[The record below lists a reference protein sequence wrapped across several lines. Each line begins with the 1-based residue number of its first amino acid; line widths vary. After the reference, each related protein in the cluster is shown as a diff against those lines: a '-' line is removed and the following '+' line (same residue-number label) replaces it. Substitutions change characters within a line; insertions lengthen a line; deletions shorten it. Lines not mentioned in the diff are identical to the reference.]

1 MAFKKFFR
9 CTALLAA
16 LTIALTAAGAPGFV
30 WGSGSAAAARPL
42 APQELLLVKIDK
54 ACAGALSKDFWAGA
68 IGVSELESSWL
79 AVVANDGSLPLKPRS
94 GAVEVLDA
102 DPSDKAYFYVR
113 ISGPEDIEDLSR
125 FGQVRALDERTALFW
140 SGSAEA
146 RELIPA
152 KFLLSR
158 LSFGPASASLPYF
171 GPPSIP
177 SIERPAQDAFS
188 APNPVI
194 SQLVAQV
201 SKSNLTATISDLQ
214 NFQTRYASTSSCET
228 SGTYLY
234 EAFVRLGIQA
244 EYDSFRFYGNR
255 YSTRNIVAA
264 IPGKT
269 APDHEVIV
277 CAHYDSYSDKAST
290 LAPGADD
297 NGSGTATVVEIAR
310 ILSGQSAGFDYTIK
324 FICYSAE
331 EWGLY
336 GSAHYAQEAK
346 SRGENIIAVLN
357 MDMIAYPNA
366 PSWNLDL
373 VVNRNSEW
381 LADRFSSAALSY
393 DGLATRKYVDG
404 SWKYSDQSSFWDNG
418 YSALCEIEYE
428 DSHNPYYHKTTDTL
442 STLNMDYA
450 TRVTRASLAAAAE
463 LAQPVA
469 KATKYTLTIL
479 AGAGGT
485 TNPAPGTY
493 TYDEGTVVSVT
504 ATASAGYRFG
514 NWSGDASGTANP
526 ISIAMNSNK
535 TVTAGFIRIIY
546 PPAELQGQKI
556 LNRSL
561 ARAEYI
567 NVLTWTSNPA
577 NEGLSLSLIRIYL
590 KQGEILAKIADL
602 PPGQLSYRHR
612 RVEKDTTY
620 EYLVVFVDSEGREG
634 DPAYLTI
641 R

>member
-1 MAFKKFFR
+1 LAFKKFFR
-9 CTALLAA
+9 IAA
-16 LTIALTAAGAPGFV
+16 LF
-30 WGSGSAAAARPL
+30 AAAAVAL
-42 APQELLLVKIDK
+42 AAATAAPPEHLLVKIDK
-54 ACAGALSKDFWAGA
+54 AYAGTLSNEFWRETL
-68 IGVSELESSWL
+68 GVSELESSWL
-79 AVVANDGSLPLKPRS
+79 AVVAGDDSLSLKPRG
-94 GAVEVLDA
+94 GAIEILDV

-113 ISGPEDIEDLSR
+113 ISVPEDIDELSR

-146 RELIPA
+146 REILPA

-158 LSFGPASASLPYF
+158 LSFGPASAFSPGLGFQAP
-171 GPPSIP
+171 P
-177 SIERPAQDAFS
+177 SIERPEQDVFS

-214 NFQTRYASTSSCET
+214 NFQTRYASTNACET

-244 EYDSFRFYGNR
+244 EYDSFRFSNNR
-255 YSTRNIVAA
+255 HSTRNIVAA

-346 SRGENIIAVLN
+346 GRGENIIAVLN
-357 MDMIAYPNA
+357 LDMIAYPNG

-442 STLNMDYA
+442 NTLNMDYA
-450 TRVTRASLAAAAE
+450 TRVTRASLAAVAE

-469 KATKYTLTIL
+469 NVTKYTLTIL

-493 TYDEGTVVSVT
+493 TYDEGAVVSVT
-504 ATASAGYRFG
+504 ATASANYRFG
-514 NWSGDASGTANP
+514 NWGGDASGTANP
-526 ISIAMNSNK
+526 ITVTMNSNK
-535 TVTAGFIRIIY
+535 TVTAGFFRIIS
-546 PPAELQGQKI
+546 PPADLRGQKI

-567 NVLTWTSNPA
+567 NVLTWKSHPD
-577 NEGLSLSLIRIYL
+577 NEGLNLSLFRIYQ
-590 KQGEILAKIADL
+590 KRGEILAKIADL
-602 PPGQLSYRHR
+602 PSGQLSYRHR

-620 EYLVVFVDSEGREG
+620 EYEVVSVDSEGREG